1 MRNPL
6 EHLQYLQRLRPRL
19 LQQAKLFISF
29 SKQIRQ
35 PNLRHYI
42 RDMGILM
49 FKIQPYYYIDGW
61 LEAPEAAAL
70 YRFAHSLPKGSHV
83 VEIGCWKGKSTYC
96 LARGLRP
103 GSRVITIDPF
113 DASGEADSME
123 IYQERKGA
131 TPLYDQFRQRMRE
144 LRVLPKIR
152 PWPGVSAQFVGRIPR
167 IDFLFVDG
175 DHSVEGCRFD
185 FTHYTPYI
193 RRGGY
198 LAFHDYNATLQ
209 DFGPT
214 WVVENAVLPSG
225 EYEFVGLFHTLWV
238 ARKI

>member
-1 MRNPL
+1 L
-6 EHLQYLQRLRPRL
+6 IDKL

-29 SKQIRQ
+29 SKQVWPADVRTY
-35 PNLRHYI
+35 L
-42 RDMGILM
+42 RDMWILM
-49 FKIQPYYYIDGW
+49 VKIQPYYYIDGW

-70 YRFAHSLPKGSHV
+70 YRLAHSLPRRSRI

-96 LARGLRP
+96 LARGLRR
-103 GSRVITIDPF
+103 GGRVITIDPF
-113 DASGEADSME
+113 DASGEADSTE

-144 LRVLPKIR
+144 LRMLHKIR
-152 PWPGVSAQFVGRIPR
+152 PLPGVSARFVGRIPR
-167 IDFLFVDG
+167 IDSLFVDG

-185 FTHYTPYI
+185 FEQYGPYI

-198 LAFHDYNATLQ
+198 LAFHDYNATLK

-214 WVVENAVLPSG
+214 WVVENAVVPSG
-225 EYEFVGLFHTLWV
+225 EYEFAGLFHTLWV